1 MVSHLSPHFPPGKIR
16 IVLGLA
22 ITFLFLPLA
31 HSQVA
36 SGAISGTV
44 ADSTGAIVPG
54 AAVTITNTAT
64 GATRTVQTDNS
75 GFYSAEGLTVGQYK
89 VAVSKSGFRSNAT
102 DIQIDPGTR
111 RTDNVT
117 LSVGAA
123 SSTVEVNSNAQQID
137 TETSES
143 GGTVSAEQIGNLM
156 LNGRNFQTLAIAVP
170 GVASTAGADSLNG
183 GGLQG
188 GTTLIVNGNSVEYT
202 TYT

>member
-1 MVSHLSPHFPPGKIR
+1 
-16 IVLGLA
+16 
-22 ITFLFLPLA
+22 
-31 HSQVA
+31 
-36 SGAISGTV
+36 
-44 ADSTGAIVPG
+44 
-54 AAVTITNTAT
+54 
-64 GATRTVQTDNS
+64 
-75 GFYSAEGLTVGQYK
+75 
-89 VAVSKSGFRSNAT
+89 
-102 DIQIDPGTR
+102 
-111 RTDNVT
+111 VT
-117 LSVGAA
+117 LSVGSA

>member
-1 MVSHLSPHFPPGKIR
+1 
-16 IVLGLA
+16 
-22 ITFLFLPLA
+22 
-31 HSQVA
+31 
-36 SGAISGTV
+36 
-44 ADSTGAIVPG
+44 
-54 AAVTITNTAT
+54 
-64 GATRTVQTDNS
+64 VQTDNS
-75 GFYSAEGLTVGQYK
+75 GFYSAEGLTVGQHK
-89 VAVSKSGFRSNAT
+89 VAVSKSGFRSNVT

-123 SSTVEVNSNAQQID
+123 SSTIEVNTNAQQID

-143 GGTVSAEQIGNLM
+143 GGTVSAERIGNLM

-188 GTTLIVNGNSVEYT
+188 GTTLIVNATRWNTPSTPSTAPT
-202 TYT
+202 T